1 MKRSIIGILLI
12 FLFTITTS
20 WAQKFC
26 TCQLERLTEV
36 GTDTIIY
43 RASLTVFPEAVVQEI
58 FFGIIKDADEYFI
71 ESDVEDR
78 QYVYNETVREVS
90 DSQRSYG
97 RAANLRSSLL
107 AILSKDIFN
116 VHCSNIYLDNKTHD
130 FTTILSS
137 IEKP

>member
-1 MKRSIIGILLI
+1 MKRSIAGILLI
-12 FLFTITTS
+12 FLFTITTG

-26 TCQLERLTEV
+26 TCQLERLTEIE
-36 GTDTIIY
+36 TDTIIY
-43 RASLTVFPEAVVQEI
+43 MASLTIFPEAIVQEI

-71 ESDVEDR
+71 EPDIGNR

-90 DSQRSYG
+90 DNWRSYG

-107 AILSKDIFN
+107 MILSEDLFN
-116 VHCSNIYLDNKTHD
+116 VHCSDIYLDNKTHD

-137 IEKP
+137 ITK